1 MDGVERFMSKLGR
14 NGLAA
19 VTVVERSPVVNVIE
33 RLKRVMV
40 DTYSRSRS
48 VYCRSIVFLVVV

>member
-1 MDGVERFMSKLGR
+1 MSKLGR
-14 NGLAA
+14 NELAA
-19 VTVVERSPVVNVIE
+19 VTVVEWSPVVNVIE

-40 DTYSRSRS
+40 DTYGCSRS